1 MLRRALEASSTHGV
15 VVWMDADALV
25 VDQEKSLDFFL
36 SQDRKLQL
44 RDLFDCVDW
53 RADEILGILDAS
65 TKGLTK

>member
-1 MLRRALEASSTHGV
+1 MLRRALEASSGRHGL

-44 RDLFDCVDW
+44 RDVFDCVFCLEG
-53 RADEILGILDAS
+53 R
-65 TKGLTK
+65 

>member
-36 SQDRKLQL
+36 SQEPSAER
-44 RDLFDCVDW
+44 FV
-53 RADEILGILDAS
+53 
-65 TKGLTK
+65 